1 MENPWLDELRELIE
15 LLNGTSIAELEL
27 QDGDLHVA
35 IRRGGSRVDSRQ
47 QTVDSRDPVA
57 DPVGGPGA
65 APDGLAYV
73 TAPLLGTFYGS
84 PSPGA
89 DPFVREGDQVAIGQV
104 IGLIEAMKIFNE
116 IQAEAAGRVHAILV
130 EDGAFVEADQRLIAI
145 DTRASQDDAG

>member
-1 MENPWLDELRELIE
+1 LEELQQLIE

-35 IRRGGSRVDSRQ
+35 IKRGA
-47 QTVDSRDPVA
+47 TTA
-57 DPVGGPGA
+57 GPLA
-65 APDGLAYV
+65 ERAETPPDDTLSYV
-73 TAPLLGTFYGS
+73 CAPLLGTFYRS

-89 DPFVREGDQVAIGQV
+89 DHFIKEGDQVEKGQV

-116 IQAEAAGRVHAILV
+116 IQAEVSGRVHAVLV

-145 DTRASQDDAG
+145 DTHSTEELPG

>member
-1 MENPWLDELRELIE
+1 VENPWLGELRQLIE

-27 QDGDLHVA
+27 QDGDLHIA
-35 IRRGGSRVDSRQ
+35 IRRGGAAQQAPALSPRQ
-47 QTVDSRDPVA
+47 SALSSPEEE
-57 DPVGGPGA
+57 
-65 APDGLAYV
+65 GLAYV
-73 TAPLLGTFYGS
+73 TAPLLGTFYCS

-89 DPFVREGDQVAIGQV
+89 DPFVNEGDQVAIGQV